1 MFRYAYALLIL
12 TFHMRV
18 RRLCSTL
25 LCGYEARLA
34 LHRLVPAHPDSRLR
48 CVCDLRF
55 LESYM
60 SVRHS
65 TRSIRHCA
73 YALLVCRLNC
83 LLHRSSLR
91 RVYAL
96 LCRRL
101 MRPAVLCSIQAY
113 EYDQL
118 TLPVC
123 KLAASASDSTLVCAD
138 AAYALEWCIL
148 DCRLCRSRMRH
159 VHESQSLHNHRSAY
173 ALHRSRHL
181 YAYVHL
187 VNLSYRQ
194 ALSPS
199 HNASCNSLR
208 RVCAL

>member
-1 MFRYAYALLIL
+1 MFRCAYALLIL

-25 LCGYEARLA
+25 LCVYEARPA

-60 SVRHS
+60 SVCHS

-101 MRPAVLCSIQAY
+101 MSPALCSIQAY
-113 EYDQL
+113 EYDL
-118 TLPVC
+118 LILPVYI
-123 KLAASASDSTLVCAD
+123 LTASASDSTLVCAD

>member
-1 MFRYAYALLIL
+1 M
-12 TFHMRV
+12 
-18 RRLCSTL
+18 
-25 LCGYEARLA
+25 
-34 LHRLVPAHPDSRLR
+34 
-48 CVCDLRF
+48 CDLRF
-55 LESYM
+55 LEWCMLKRLSI
-60 SVRHS
+60 RS
-65 TRSIRHCA
+65 TRHCA
-73 YALLVCRLNC
+73 YALLVCRLNY
-83 LLHRSSLR
+83 LLHRSNLR
-91 RVYAL
+91 CVYAL

-118 TLPVC
+118 ILPDC
-123 KLAASASDSTLVCAD
+123 KLAAFASDSTLVCAD

-194 ALSPS
+194 ALSPF

>member
-1 MFRYAYALLIL
+1 MCVTCAFWNRTSQYVIPLVAFVTVRMLFCVQIN
-12 TFHMRV
+12 TFCIV
-18 RRLCSTL
+18 ATFC
-25 LCGYEARLA
+25 
-34 LHRLVPAHPDSRLR
+34 
-48 CVCDLRF
+48 
-55 LESYM
+55 
-60 SVRHS
+60 
-65 TRSIRHCA
+65 
-73 YALLVCRLNC
+73 
-83 LLHRSSLR
+83 

-101 MRPAVLCSIQAY
+101 MRPAVLCSTQAY

-118 TLPVC
+118 ILPEC
-123 KLAASASDSTLVCAD
+123 KLAAFASDSTLVCAD

-159 VHESQSLHNHRSAY
+159 AHESQSLHNHRSAY